1 MKKQLIVFAVFAMI
15 FAGCSQPKGE
25 LVGVYQ
31 KSWSETAPYGM
42 TFVRKGSFVMGPNDQ
57 SATWAIQ
64 TQPKTVSVDA
74 FWMDETEITN
84 GEYRQFVNW
93 VRDSVAMMKLA
104 RLDPATYILPG
115 TEDDSVPLLNWAAA
129 PKIPWKILLD
139 RNAKRENEDVATILD
154 SMFYEEDR
162 GLDATKLVYRYI
174 YRNYDEIN
182 KRANEFDPRVNG
194 YRLNAKVR
202 VDNAY
207 TDENNRIYNETNL
220 KPLTNRSVFFSTK
233 IINIFPDTICWGRD
247 FSYAYNEPYIKLYFS
262 HPGYGMYPVVGVS
275 WEQAQAFCNWR
286 TFYYETVPNRPKIHD
301 YRLPTEAEWEYAAR
315 GGRNVALY
323 PWGGNY
329 IRTKKGCF
337 LANFKPLRGNYTVD
351 GSLLTAK
358 VASYQPNDFGL
369 YDMAGNVSEWTSSA
383 YHPSANTFL
392 NDLNPSY
399 EYNAKES
406 DPDRMKQKVIRGGS
420 WKDIGVYLQCG
431 VRTYEYQYERRSYIG
446 FRCVRSYIG
455 E

>member
-1 MKKQLIVFAVFAMI
+1 MKNFLYSSVIVVATVLLF
-15 FAGCSQPKGE
+15 GCSKPKGE
-25 LVGVYQ
+25 LVGVYS

-42 TFVRKGSFVMGPNDQ
+42 TFVKKGSFVMGPNDQ

-64 TQPKTVSVDA
+64 TQPKTVSLDA

-84 GEYRQFVNW
+84 GEYRQFVHW
-93 VRDSVAMMKLA
+93 VRDSIVLRKLA
-104 RLDPATYILPG
+104 EINPETYLIPG
-115 TEDDSVPLLNWAAA
+115 TEDDSLPQLNWSA
-129 PKIPWKILLD
+129 KIPWD
-139 RNAKRENEDVATILD
+139 VKRGDAENEDVVEIID

-162 GLDATKLVYRYI
+162 GLNATKLVYEYI
-174 YRNYDEIN
+174 YRNYDQIN
-182 KRANEFDPRVNG
+182 KRENEFDHRTNA
-194 YRLNAKVR
+194 YRKNAKVR

-207 TDENNRIYNETNL
+207 FDEEGRIVNETNI
-220 KPLTNRSVFFSTK
+220 KPLKSRKDFFSRRLV
-233 IINIFPDTICWGRD
+233 NIFPDTICWGRD
-247 FSYAYNEPYIKLYFS
+247 FSYAYNEPYIKLYFA
-262 HPGYGMYPVVGVS
+262 HPGYGEYPVVGVS

-286 TFYYETVPNRPKIHD
+286 TLLYDTRSGKMKAQD

-315 GGRNVALY
+315 GGRNSALY

-351 GSLLTAK
+351 GSLLTAR
-358 VASYQPNDFGL
+358 VGTYAPNDFGL
-369 YDMAGNVSEWTSSA
+369 FDMAGNVAEWTSSS
-383 YHPSANTFL
+383 YHPSANVFL
-392 NDLNPSY
+392 SDLNPSY

-406 DPDRMKQKVIRGGS
+406 DPDKLKQKVIRGGS

-431 VRTYEYQYERRSYIG
+431 TRAYEYQYERRAYIG

-455 E
+455 D

>member
-1 MKKQLIVFAVFAMI
+1 MRKQLFVSAFIAMALLMI
-15 FAGCSQPKGE
+15 GCSQPKGE

-31 KSWSETAPYGM
+31 KSWDETAPYGM
-42 TFVRKGSFVMGPNDQ
+42 TFVKKGSFVMGPNDQ

-84 GEYRQFVNW
+84 GEYRQFVHW
-93 VRDSVAMMKLA
+93 VRDSVLMRKLGA
-104 RLDPATYILPG
+104 IDPQTYFLPG
-115 TEDDSVPLLNWAAA
+115 TEDDSIPVLNWKA
-129 PKIPWKILLD
+129 KIPWGASKKD
-139 RNAKRENEDVATILD
+139 PKFEEVATIID
-154 SMFYEEDR
+154 SMFYEEDH
-162 GLDATKLVYRYI
+162 GLDASKLVYQYT

-182 KRANEFDPRVNG
+182 KRANEFDPRTNG

-207 TDENNRIYNETNL
+207 IDENGRIVNETNI
-220 KPLTNRSVFFSTK
+220 KPLTSRKVFFSRR
-233 IINIFPDTICWGRD
+233 IINIYPDTICWGRD
-247 FSYAYNEPYIKLYFS
+247 FSFAYNEPYIKLYFS
-262 HPGYGMYPVVGVS
+262 HPGYGEYPVVGVS
-275 WEQAQAFCNWR
+275 WEQAVAFCDWR
-286 TFYYETVPNRPKIHD
+286 TRLYGSVPNRQQIHD
-301 YRLPTEAEWEYAAR
+301 YRLPTESEWEYAAR

-351 GSLLTAK
+351 GSLLTAR
-358 VASYQPNDFGL
+358 VATYAPNDFGL
-369 YDMAGNVSEWTSSA
+369 FDMAGNVSEWTSSA
-383 YHPSANTFL
+383 YHSSANTFL

-399 EYNAKES
+399 EYNAKET
-406 DPDRMKQKVIRGGS
+406 DPDRLKQKVIRGGS

-431 VRTYEYQYERRSYIG
+431 VRSYEYQYERRSYIG

-455 E
+455 D